1 MATIST
7 TKELGSVNVL
17 SSIWRWCL
25 TALKGVALAVGG
37 MGGCLIL
44 GTLLLPYVIVISFI
58 IKLILVLPFL

>member
-7 TKELGSVNVL
+7 TKDLGSVNL
-17 SSIWRWCL
+17 FSSIWVRSL
-25 TALKGVALAVGG
+25 TVLKGVALAVGG

-58 IKLILVLPFL
+58 IKLILVLPSL